1 MVRKGYFGGFGGQF
15 VPETLMEA
23 LVILEKNFSSL
34 IKSPGFKEEFQRLLA
49 DYAGRPTPLYYS
61 EKLSKL
67 TKAEVFLKREDLSHT
82 GSHKINN
89 ALGQALMAK
98 MTGKRKIIAE
108 TGAGQHGVAS
118 ATAAA
123 LLDLECSVFMGRE
136 DMRRQVENVVRMKML
151 GAEVLPVDE
160 GDATLKEAVNA
171 ALRKWS
177 EDPENIWYLLGSC
190 VGPHPYP
197 EMVREFQ
204 SVIGREV
211 KKQVPAKPTHLVACI
226 GGGSNSMGLFYPFIE
241 DREVKM
247 IGVEATGSA
256 SISRGQPG
264 IFHGAKTYLLQDK
277 VGQISPTYSVAPGLD
292 YSGIGPVHS
301 FLKST
306 GRAIYLNVGDSSALK
321 AFSWLA
327 KNEGIIPALE
337 SSHAIGW
344 VMENSWKSSDRIVIC
359 LSGRG
364 EKDMETVT
372 ERGQV

>member
-292 YSGIGPVHS
+292 YSGIGPEHS